1 LIPIAHQTLL
11 HPILD
16 TDLEDRPTASDVKFF
31 DGPIHTIPLLR
42 KSIDGYLPNTRDRT
56 SELASPR
63 HISAKHAKLQP
74 TTLIVVSSADLLRDD
89 GLLYGETLQRNG
101 VDVAIFMGHGQ
112 VHDSEIFEATRMSE
126 TPRAV
131 VRMVAGEIRNTL
143 GAVKGMGKVNGH
155 GHEHGHTRMQLRK
168 GVVEGQDDA
177 TNNREKG
184 GTTKVASKK
193 RKIRQL

>member
-31 DGPIHTIPLLR
+31 DGPIHTLPIVR
-42 KSIDGYLPNTRDRT
+42 KRIDDYLPNTRDRIL
-56 SELASPR
+56 ELASPR

-89 GLLYGETLQRNG
+89 GLLYGEILQRNG
-101 VDVAIFMGHGQ
+101 VDVAIFTGHGQ
-112 VHDSEIFEATRMSE
+112 VHDSEIFEAIRISE
-126 TPRAV
+126 TPRVV
-131 VRMVAGEIRNTL
+131 VRMVAGEIRNAL
-143 GAVKGMGKVNGH
+143 GAGKGMGKVNGH
-155 GHEHGHTRMQLRK
+155 GHEHGHTRMQLRN
-168 GVVEGQDDA
+168 GVVEEQDDA
-177 TNNREKG
+177 TNNTEEG
-184 GTTKVASKK
+184 GKIKVASKK